1 MIEFKSIIRA
11 APYTSL
17 VRKESFSPSRN
28 PLSLILSLSF
38 WVFVRHFTLLLIY
51 EFPEE
56 DSDLNFLVQSQA
68 SCQLDERE
76 GCKACRRTP
85 CWVNEQAGRPLLV
98 VDLRRIERRSG
109 VSRHAGLHTVETN
122 LGPCVGTA

>member
-17 VRKESFSPSRN
+17 VRKESFSPSCY
-28 PLSLILSLSF
+28 PLALILSLSF

-51 EFPEE
+51 QFPEE

-76 GCKACRRTP
+76 GCKACWRTP
-85 CWVNEQAGRPLLV
+85 CRVIGGHPM
-98 VDLRRIERRSG
+98 
-109 VSRHAGLHTVETN
+109 
-122 LGPCVGTA
+122 